1 MKRQLQ
7 WISRTVMVKD
17 NDVAGAMKIL
27 SGIMSR
33 EGLYKRWMLTRRYEK
48 PTQARQ
54 RVNFEKS
61 REIYNEDMQSKVN
74 FIMRKNRKD
83 AYPGC

>member
-1 MKRQLQ
+1 MFKMIYPWENL
-7 WISRTVMVKD
+7 VK
-17 NDVAGAMKIL
+17 IF
-27 SGIMSR
+27 
-33 EGLYKRWMLTRRYEK
+33 
-48 PTQARQ
+48 QARQ

-61 REIYNEDMQSKVN
+61 RDIYNEDMQSKVN